1 MFLKDNSA
9 EETKSCA
16 YLTISPNGFTEPR
29 VFKGFPQREY
39 KVALHVGRRR

>member
-1 MFLKDNSA
+1 MFLKDNST

-29 VFKGFPQREY
+29 VFKDFPQREY

>member
-16 YLTISPNGFTEPR
+16 YLTLLFLLSYPKIT
-29 VFKGFPQREY
+29 K
-39 KVALHVGRRR
+39 K